1 MRSAKNTTPRRRPI
15 VMVIAGAIVGVLLL
29 TASSC
34 AAGAKLFEDL
44 NGALK
49 GRSGVMMT
57 FNEESQMIDRI
68 EGTSFNFNRDTTF
81 DTRDSEGASKN
92 DSSVVQVS
100 LGGSHIH
107 HVGSTMIFAESG
119 IVNIT
124 EGLPETVR
132 FSNTDPGAPWLNNIR
147 HSFQNLWEGKAK
159 TIMIRSQNGTP
170 LAVYAGDT
178 VEIFSSDIPKTT
190 VFRVDGKL
198 LLVYRADYT
207 AYDSDLLDG

>member
-1 MRSAKNTTPRRRPI
+1 MASAKNARRPWS
-15 VMVIAGAIVGVLLL
+15 VVRAVAALVVGAMLL
-29 TASSC
+29 TVSGC
-34 AAGAKLFEDL
+34 AASAKLFDDL

-49 GRSGVMMT
+49 GRQGVMMT
-57 FNEESQMIDRI
+57 FNEESQVIDRI
-68 EGTSFNFNRDTTF
+68 EGVSFNFNRDTTF
-81 DTRDSEGASKN
+81 DTRDSDGVSKN

-100 LGGSHIH
+100 LGDSHIH

-124 EGLPETVR
+124 ESLPETVR
-132 FSNTDPGAPWLNNIR
+132 FSNTDPGTPWLNNIR
-147 HSFQNLWEGKAK
+147 HGFQNLWEGKAK

-190 VFRVDGKL
+190 VFRVDGKI

>member
-1 MRSAKNTTPRRRPI
+1 
-15 VMVIAGAIVGVLLL
+15 
-29 TASSC
+29 
-34 AAGAKLFEDL
+34 
-44 NGALK
+44 
-49 GRSGVMMT
+49 
-57 FNEESQMIDRI
+57 MIDRI
-68 EGTSFNFNRDTTF
+68 EGTSFGFSRDTTF
-81 DTRDSEGASKN
+81 DTRDSDGVSKN

-100 LGGSHIH
+100 LGSSHIH

-132 FSNTDPGAPWLNNIR
+132 FSNTDPGVPWLNNIR
-147 HSFQNLWEGKAK
+147 HGFQNLWKGKSK

-170 LAVYAGDT
+170 LAVYAGNA

-207 AYDSDLLDG
+207 VYDSDLLGE

>member
-1 MRSAKNTTPRRRPI
+1 MRSVKNTTPRRRPI
-15 VMVIAGAIVGVLLL
+15 VTVIAGFIAGVVLL

-178 VEIFSSDIPKTT
+178 VEIFSSDIPKAT
-190 VFRVDGKL
+190 VFRVDGRL